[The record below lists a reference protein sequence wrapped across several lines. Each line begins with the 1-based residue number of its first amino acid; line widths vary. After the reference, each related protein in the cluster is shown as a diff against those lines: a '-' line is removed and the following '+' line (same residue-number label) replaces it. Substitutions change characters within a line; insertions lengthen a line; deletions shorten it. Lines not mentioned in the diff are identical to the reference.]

1 MRRMRDAGELMS
13 GRKLTAA
20 PRLFL
25 GAAGNPSAESVE
37 IELIRAIRGIAG
49 IAGVHLMAHR
59 QERLLPSI
67 IKESGVFAGRVPLS
81 SPPQPQPLS
90 PPQPAAA

>member
-37 IELIRAIRGIAG
+37 IELIRAIRG